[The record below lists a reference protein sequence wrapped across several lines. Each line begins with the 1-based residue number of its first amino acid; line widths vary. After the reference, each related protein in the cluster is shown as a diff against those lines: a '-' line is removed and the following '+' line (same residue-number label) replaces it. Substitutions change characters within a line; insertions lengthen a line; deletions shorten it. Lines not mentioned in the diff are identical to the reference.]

1 MGDVSDEEGEQ
12 EMIREMM
19 RDGMDG
25 AKTPERG
32 FARKESKVIKHGLKT
47 SAKTHGFI
55 GKGPPSR
62 IGTKGYTAQEWLGH
76 FKKVSEEEFAQE
88 QVDYRARFP
97 HMKQWTLQEWIR
109 HNRKW
114 SVKTWAEWTS
124 GVELDAP
131 HSGSLG

>member
-1 MGDVSDEEGEQ
+1 MYAVAKKTGHPRLATLATRV
-12 EMIREMM
+12 RL
-19 RDGMDG
+19 DG
-25 AKTPERG
+25 
-32 FARKESKVIKHGLKT
+32 
-47 SAKTHGFI
+47 
-55 GKGPPSR
+55 
-62 IGTKGYTAQEWLGH
+62 